1 MKPAGA
7 SPFPRRAW
15 IQNPVVRTLTTS
27 TTNITGLR
35 TIFRGANFFKASI
48 RASLYN

>member
-7 SPFPRRAW
+7 SPFPMSAW
-15 IQNPVVRTLTTS
+15 TQKPVVRTLTTS

-35 TIFRGANFFKASI
+35 IIFRGSNFFKASN